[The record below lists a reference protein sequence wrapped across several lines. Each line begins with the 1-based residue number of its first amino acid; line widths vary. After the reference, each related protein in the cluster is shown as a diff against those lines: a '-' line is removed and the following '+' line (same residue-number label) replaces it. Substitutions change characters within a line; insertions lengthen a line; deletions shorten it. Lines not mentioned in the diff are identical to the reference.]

1 MKSMTK
7 SQLAD
12 CAGISVKTLMRWC
25 KPYSQELQQMG
36 LRRDSRVL
44 SPAAVMFIA
53 KKFCID
59 IKT

>member
-1 MKSMTK
+1 MKSMSK

-36 LRRDSRVL
+36 LR
-44 SPAAVMFIA
+44 PAAVMFIA
-53 KKFCID
+53 EKFCID